1 MADAEDDVY
10 EPVAYTL
17 AAVLGVVIIVI
28 IILMMIA
35 YNRLYRPYVLEP
47 PPVEP
52 DKPPDESL
60 GYPYPGYKVPERE
73 PEVIL
78 IPPVIAPLPP
88 ADYVIDA
95 GDDDGPL
102 PPPDTFVLPAG
113 PMPPPPPK
121 QPDLRIIKMKRR
133 KKKRRDSSSSSSESD
148 SSCDG
153 CHGGCHGDCHGGC
166 HPVSPSM
173 MMLVKPQPVGMT
185 VFTSAPQLTEVRAVE
200 HQTRLAE
207 VGPVQKPCAGTPCF

>member
-1 MADAEDDVY
+1 MADNENDVY

-17 AAVLGVVIIVI
+17 GAVLGVVIIVI

-35 YNRLYRPYVLEP
+35 YNRLRTPYMVETQ
-47 PPVEP
+47 PVEP
-52 DKPPDESL
+52 DKPPDEML

-73 PEVIL
+73 PDVIL

-95 GDDDGPL
+95 PDDGGPL

-113 PMPPPPPK
+113 PLPPPPPK

-133 KKKRRDSSSSSSESD
+133 KKKRRDSSSSSSSDSDSD
-148 SSCDG
+148 SSHGG
-153 CHGGCHGDCHGGC
+153 CHGGCY
-166 HPVSPSM
+166 PVSPSL

-185 VFTSAPQLTEVRAVE
+185 VFTSAPQLTAVRGVE
-200 HQTRLAE
+200 QQTRLAE
-207 VGPVQKPCAGTPCF
+207 VGPVQTPCAGAPCF